1 MPVLTLA
8 GSPAPHS
15 RSSRLLDLAA
25 AQLAK
30 RGAAVDQVSLREL
43 PAHALVHL
51 DHRHP
56 AIERTLGQV
65 ARASAVIVATP
76 VYKAAYS
83 GLLKA
88 FLDLLP
94 QDGLKGKVVLPIA
107 TAGTLAH
114 ALALDYA
121 LKPVLSALGARYVLG
136 GIYAVDEQVRWSP
149 EAGLALD
156 PEIAERLHDGLQRL
170 TETVR
175 LLVRPAQWSSST
187 SPVAAETEPPLARC
201 WG

>member
-25 AQLAK
+25 TQLAG
-30 RGAAVDQVSLREL
+30 RGAAVDQVNLREL
-43 PAHALVHL
+43 PAHALMHL

-56 AIERTLGQV
+56 AIERALAQV
-65 ARASAVIVATP
+65 AGASALVVATP
-76 VYKAAYS
+76 VYKAGCS

-114 ALALDYA
+114 ALALEYA
-121 LKPVLSALGARYVLG
+121 LKPVLSSLGAGYVLG
-136 GIYAVDEQVRWSP
+136 GIYAIDQQVRWSP
-149 EAGLALD
+149 EAGLQLD
-156 PEIAERLHDGLQRL
+156 SEISERLNDGLQRL
-170 TETVR
+170 TETMR
-175 LLVRPAQWSSST
+175 LLVRPAQWSSDADLV
-187 SPVAAETEPPLARC
+187 PAGIEPPLARC